1 MIKVKIVE
9 DEQGQYQNEQGK
21 KFNLIACS
29 WVKGQRANEFKEFTS
44 LQDALE
50 YYGLKYINAPIKEQ
64 GEE

>member
-21 KFNLIACS
+21 RFNLIACS
-29 WVKGQRANEFKEFTS
+29 WVKGQRANEFEEFVS

-50 YYGLKYINAPIKEQ
+50 YYGLKRTGTQEEEQ
-64 GEE
+64 